1 MMAVIIAPYYFSH
14 KLALQ
19 LCDAKVTIC
28 PFERTTLYPDWE
40 ALQNIITEQKPKMVN
55 AATMTII
62 TL

>member
-1 MMAVIIAPYYFSH
+1 MMAVVIAPYYFSH

-19 LCDAKVTIC
+19 LCDTKVTIC

-40 ALQNIITEQKPKMVN
+40 ALQKIITEQKPKMVN
-55 AATMTII
+55 AATMMII